1 MKKGCTV
8 LTFSPN
14 FFLTETLKIN
24 GEKILF
30 LFPIPS
36 SHRDTFLERVRA
48 TSIDIEGYSSVTQ
61 TLARTQTENTQQ
73 RHQQNQ

>member
-1 MKKGCTV
+1 MSLRFFYVKKGCTV

-48 TSIDIEGYSSVTQ
+48 T
-61 TLARTQTENTQQ
+61 
-73 RHQQNQ
+73 